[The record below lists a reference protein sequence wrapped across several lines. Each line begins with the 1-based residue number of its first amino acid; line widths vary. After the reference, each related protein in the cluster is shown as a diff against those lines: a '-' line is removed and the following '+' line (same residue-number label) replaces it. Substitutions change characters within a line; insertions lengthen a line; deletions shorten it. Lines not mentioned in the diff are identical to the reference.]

1 MANPTLP
8 RLRFLVAAAFALSAT
23 VMPTT
28 AKAATFYLN
37 PSAPATLQDWSLA
50 ASWSDS
56 LGVASTTVPGL
67 GDDLVIG
74 GLANVNATATSNVG
88 FDTPVYNTLT
98 LSNTDGLLSHTVNL
112 YGYKLNVN
120 SITST
125 APIASPATTLL
136 DGEVIFGAASSTM
149 TAALDHTITIGGQ
162 ISGPA
167 TDLTINGAGN
177 VTILGAV
184 NLVAADLIKDGS
196 GTLQLSN
203 SAAPTWTGS
212 TTVKAGQL
220 LFGYNDVLSSGA
232 LNIQNGATIDM
243 AGFSQTSTAPAG
255 VVTLNDG
262 EIKASSGTS
271 TLTSSAAFELKK
283 GTVSVHLAGTTGLN
297 KTTSS
302 TVTLSGDN
310 SGLSGTVNIA
320 AGTLEIKSNHA
331 LGTGKVTL
339 TGGYLTINS
348 DSALSLGNNVEVTVP
363 SGITIEAVTS
373 GLTTSVTQTLGT
385 LKMGATSLVINKGG
399 NFDSSATPTLVVGAV
414 SLDSAGG
421 TSTFGVGSVQFT
433 TGKVTSVANESLT
446 VTGSGS
452 TTIAGLTLGTGS
464 LSKSGTGTLTLTA
477 AASGWTGATTITD
490 GKLVFGANDV
500 LSSGALNINAGS
512 TLDMAGFSQTSSQ
525 PAGVVTLNGNGEIK
539 SSAGTSTLTSS
550 AAFEL
555 KNGTVS
561 VNLAGTNGINKTSGG
576 DIVTLS
582 GDNSGLS
589 GTVNIAA
596 GTLEIKSNNA
606 LGTGKVTMTGG
617 SLDINSDSALTLGN
631 NVEVSTSS
639 AITMGAVTPYTVSRP
654 SVTQTL
660 GTLKIADGN
669 LSVNKGGNFDSTET
683 VTLAFGTVSL
693 ARAAFGTDRI
703 IVASGVELTTGA
715 VTSVANQSLD
725 VRGSGNTTISG
736 GLNLGSGYL
745 FKNGTG
751 RLTLSGSSALST
763 NSTTLYDGALR
774 LNDVN
779 ALTLGLLQIQ
789 GGLVELAAADF
800 ARNLGSGVGEVE
812 FTGTSAGFIAINAA
826 RTVTLGAAGS
836 IVSWDPVMDPRDL
849 PSSTLILANSDS
861 THTLTLDNGI
871 GATVWSGRRTIE
883 VGNGSAPTDAVIT
896 GAISSLSTG
905 AFGWGMGSLE
915 KSGSGTLNLASANTF
930 DGYIEVSDG
939 RLNTVSGGLANV
951 RMIYVDSPASLHG
964 VDYNTA
970 SILALDVGG
979 EATFT
984 GVAKDIT
991 GMIWNDGSLTL
1002 TPALGGNSTLTLDQL
1017 FGTGVTTL
1025 TRGNLVIYNNA
1036 LTAGL
1041 FGPFEGMDA
1050 HTYDPTLPAD
1060 FTWGYGAGGGGL
1072 NSLTLTGTLTSDISG
1087 GTVTTKN
1094 LNSNYITNRDLF
1106 GQMVGGSSLVSG
1118 TPIGGT
1124 VFLAVNVSGTA
1135 TIGSINAN
1143 GGTINIGG
1151 VADIGTLSAGTVN
1164 LTGSIGSFTTVSGGS
1179 INSSTADVVIKDL
1192 SGGTHTFNGQST
1204 TIKNFT
1210 GGTAALTGVTSVIT
1224 NFGDTLGG
1232 NPTATVS
1239 YNVSVGTMKSGSLT
1253 LQGSGPTSVITTLD
1267 GGSLVIDGVDVLV
1280 TINSGNVAAG
1290 VGADVSGTGS
1300 LTKVTAGVLNLD
1312 NINLS
1317 GTTRLQQGTI
1327 NVNGATN
1334 SMGTVIN
1341 DSTLNF
1347 TNTSGSNTIT
1357 SLQNNST
1364 GIVTFAADSTIGSVS
1379 GSGILSINDSTK
1391 NLTIQSGSYSGTIN
1405 GAGNLVNTV
1414 GTLVL
1419 SGLGVDNYTGT
1430 TTVNGGTLEFTSAV
1444 TLAGQ
1449 VNNTNGFLNFT
1460 DTLGTTTLSTGLVA
1474 NGATTTFSGKANLTQ
1489 LDIVTNSTTTFRGT
1503 TNITTAN
1510 INSGNTY
1517 FEGTGNITTLS
1528 GLGRTVFYSG
1538 GTTNTRS
1545 GDGTIEIY
1553 ADYSIDSLNGGG
1565 SILIQGIDLT
1575 VEDGSSSAT
1584 ISGSGS
1590 LVKESSNTLTLSGA
1604 NVDNYTG
1611 TTSVNNGTL
1620 VFDHTAVNL
1629 SGAVTVASGAV
1640 LNFTALTGTTTLVS
1654 SLTNRGTTNI
1664 ANNASITF
1672 TTNISGTTT
1681 IDGSYVGTDIYTDG
1695 GTTHVIGNVTAS
1707 YLRNQATTN
1716 FDANAA
1722 ITEIEN
1728 DLSGNITIGGNVTGT
1743 RVWNRSGT
1751 TTIGGTYAGN
1761 EILND
1766 AGTTHVIGNV
1776 TVTYLNNY
1784 ATTNLDANVV
1794 TVDILNTGIATIG
1807 GTTSVTGTLSG
1818 NGTTNL
1824 TGAATIQYRTGNGTA
1839 NFSDNSSI
1847 FDVSGAGTLTI
1858 ASGKSLSLSTNS
1870 FSGTISGA
1878 GSIIKTGGT
1887 YLTLS
1892 GLGVDNYTGTTT
1904 VNAGK
1909 LTFNSAVT
1917 LVAQV
1922 TNDATLDFT
1931 DTAGTTTL
1939 STGLNGSG
1947 TTSFSG
1953 SANVN
1958 VRAGTGTQNFFQD
1971 SSVTTLNGSGTVSI
1985 DTAKSLTISDGTYTG
2000 IIQGANVIKTSA
2012 GTLTLSGLGVDNYTG
2027 ITTVNAGTLVYDSAV
2042 TLVAQVTNDATLN
2055 FTDTAGTTTLST
2067 GLNGSGT
2074 TSFSGSADV
2083 NVRAGTGTQNFFQNS
2098 SVTTL
2103 NGSGTVSIDTAK
2115 SLTISDGT
2123 YSGIIQGANVIKTSA
2138 GTLTLSG
2145 LGVDNYTGITTV
2157 NAGTLVYDSAVT
2169 LAAQVTND
2177 ATLNFTDTAGTT
2189 TLSTGLNGSG
2199 TTSFSGSANVN
2210 VRTGAG
2216 TQNFFQDSSVTTLNG
2231 SGTVSIDTAKSLTI
2245 SDGTYTGIIQGANV
2259 IKTSAG
2265 TLTLSGLGV
2274 DNYTGTTTANAGT
2287 LVFDSAVTL
2296 AGQVTINNGTLNFTA
2311 AAGTTTLSTGLAA
2324 NYGATTTFSGDANV
2338 TSLANDNSSSTTFNG
2353 LTTID
2358 VAAISTGDVNF
2369 KKDSSIRSLS
2379 SSGLVDI
2386 ASGASLTISEGTSDG
2401 TIQGAGSIIKG
2412 GVNALTLSGLNVDNY
2427 TGTTTVNAGT
2437 LNFSSAVTLA
2447 AQVTNNATLNFTA
2460 AAGTTTL
2467 STGLN
2472 GSGTTTFS
2480 GNSIIASRTGTGTVN
2495 YLGNTTVTSV
2505 SGNGSFVIAASKN
2518 LTIEAGTFTGAI
2530 TGSGALVKTTAG
2542 NLTLSTGTSSYGN
2555 TDVQAGLLTVNS
2567 TITSANVTV
2576 ASGATLGGSGTII
2589 GNIVVNGLLAPGNSP
2604 GVLNAVGAQV
2614 LANNSSYVAEIGG
2627 LAAGNGAGNHD
2638 QFNVTGTVTIGTG
2651 VTLEA
2656 KAYLSFT
2663 SLARAD
2669 ALTLIKA
2676 SNGITGAIADYNG
2689 SDFTS
2694 WVLFDNNSDTAHTF
2708 GNLYGTGL
2716 SAAQTF
2722 GAWGT
2727 NTSRTAVAN
2736 ALWTAS
2742 VTEAAASVTHAG
2754 AERAGFINTN
2764 TNAGKAALALINAGA
2779 NTNAV
2784 LDSYSPE
2791 VFLGLGDYAQT
2802 TARTITDGVL
2812 GQTSPLFVQGKW
2824 NIGAGYSNA
2833 SSNYTGGSSAAFDR
2847 HLSSTT
2853 NYANISYSYDSQ
2865 WKAGLFYG
2873 HNSGHTN
2880 ALSSTNSV
2888 SGDVLGLS
2896 LEGSIAYRYPIS
2908 VKAAISTSNLHFDS
2922 SRTMAL
2928 ANSGD
2933 DAITST
2939 TGTSSSTNNKLS
2951 GTSAQIG
2958 ASMEVY
2964 KKDHLSVSPTLGLV
2978 YGSSKSDAFT
2988 ETGTGANLAVG
2999 AMNSSATRGVVGLT
3013 IGYEATS
3020 NLGLSLSLGLEKQ
3033 LGSNATSVTANFAG
3047 APSSSFNVAGNDSK
3061 SVVTNLGLGA
3071 ALRLNNGFTANLSAE
3086 FRSGNDYNQ
3095 DKRINVSLNRK
3106 F

>member
-1025 TRGNLVIYNNA
+1025 TRGNLVIYNTA

-1953 SANVN
+1953 SA
-1958 VRAGTGTQNFFQD
+1958 
-1971 SSVTTLNGSGTVSI
+1971 
-1985 DTAKSLTISDGTYTG
+1985 
-2000 IIQGANVIKTSA
+2000 
-2012 GTLTLSGLGVDNYTG
+2012 
-2027 ITTVNAGTLVYDSAV
+2027 
-2042 TLVAQVTNDATLN
+2042 
-2055 FTDTAGTTTLST
+2055 
-2067 GLNGSGT
+2067 
-2074 TSFSGSADV
+2074 DV

-2123 YSGIIQGANVIKTSA
+2123 YTGIIQGANVIKTSA

>member
-112 YGYKLNVN
+112 FGYKLNVN

-125 APIASPATTLL
+125 APFSPLSPTVTLL

-149 TAALDHTITIGGQ
+149 TAALDHTINIGGQ

-232 LNIQNGATIDM
+232 LNVQTGATIDM
-243 AGFSQTSTAPAG
+243 AGFNQTSTQPAG
-255 VVTLNDG
+255 VVTLTDG
-262 EIKASSGTS
+262 EIKSSSGTS
-271 TLTSSAAFELKK
+271 TLTSSAAFELQK
-283 GTVSVHLAGTTGLN
+283 GTVSVNLAGTTGLN

-339 TGGYLTINS
+339 TGGSLDINS
-348 DSALSLGNNVEVTVP
+348 DSALTLGNNVEVSTS

-385 LKMGATSLVINKGG
+385 LKLVATSLVVNKGG

-421 TSTFGVGSVQFT
+421 TSTFSVGSVQFT

-539 SSAGTSTLTSS
+539 SSAGTSTLNSS

-589 GTVNIAA
+589 GSVNIAA

-631 NVEVSTSS
+631 NVEVSTGS

-693 ARAAFGTDRI
+693 ARAAFGADRI

-745 FKNGTG
+745 FKNDTG

-763 NSTTLYDGALR
+763 NATILGDGALR

-836 IVSWDPVMDPRDL
+836 IVSWDPAWLPFEL

-871 GATVWSGRRTIE
+871 GAIGWYGDRTIQ
-883 VGNGSAPTDAVIT
+883 VGNGSAATDAVIT
-896 GAISSLSTG
+896 GAISGFAG
-905 AFGWGMGSLE
+905 AFGWGMGRLE
-915 KSGSGTLNLASANTF
+915 KSGSGTLNLESANSF

-939 RLNTVSGGLANV
+939 RLNTVSGGLAAV
-951 RMIYVDSPASLHG
+951 RMIFVDSPASLHG

-970 SILALDVGG
+970 SVLGLDVGG

-1124 VFLAVNVSGTA
+1124 VNLTVNVSGTA

-1290 VGADVSGTGS
+1290 AGADVSGTGS

-1364 GIVTFAADSTIGSVS
+1364 GTVTFAADSTIGSVS

-1405 GAGNLVNTV
+1405 GVGNLVKNTG

-1430 TTVNGGTLEFTSAV
+1430 TSVNGGTLEFTSAV

-1545 GDGTIEIY
+1545 GDGAIEIY
-1553 ADYSIDSLNGGG
+1553 ANYSIDSLNGGG

-1590 LVKESSNTLTLSGA
+1590 LKKESSNTLTLSGA
-1604 NVDNYTG
+1604 NVDDYTG

-1640 LNFTALTGTTTLVS
+1640 LNFTALTGTTTLVN

-1664 ANNASITF
+1664 ANNASITT

-1743 RVWNRSGT
+1743 NLTNNSGT
-1751 TTIGGTYAGN
+1751 TTIGGTYSGTTITNNLGTIHIVGN
-1761 EILND
+1761 VIASTLSND
-1766 AGTTHVIGNV
+1766 AI
-1776 TVTYLNNY
+1776 
-1784 ATTNLDANVV
+1784 ANLDANVR
-1794 TVDILNTGIATIG
+1794 TANFTNTGTATIG
-1807 GTTSVTGTLSG
+1807 GTTDVTATLSG

-1858 ASGKSLSLSTNS
+1858 ASGKSLSLSNNT

-1909 LTFNSAVT
+1909 LTFTSAVT
-1917 LVAQV
+1917 LAGQV
-1922 TNDATLDFT
+1922 TNDATLD
-1931 DTAGTTTL
+1931 
-1939 STGLNGSG
+1939 
-1947 TTSFSG
+1947 
-1953 SANVN
+1953 
-1958 VRAGTGTQNFFQD
+1958 
-1971 SSVTTLNGSGTVSI
+1971 
-1985 DTAKSLTISDGTYTG
+1985 
-2000 IIQGANVIKTSA
+2000 
-2012 GTLTLSGLGVDNYTG
+2012 
-2027 ITTVNAGTLVYDSAV
+2027 
-2042 TLVAQVTNDATLN
+2042 

-2296 AGQVTINNGTLNFTA
+2296 AGQVTNNNGTLNFTDTV
-2311 AAGTTTLSTGLAA
+2311 GTTTLSTGLAA

-2447 AQVTNNATLNFTA
+2447 AQVTNDATLNFTA

-2542 NLTLSTGTSSYGN
+2542 TLTLSTGTSSYGN
-2555 TDVQAGLLTVNS
+2555 TNVQAGLLTVNS

-2576 ASGATLGGSGTII
+2576 ASGATLGGSGTIY
-2589 GNIVVNGLLAPGNSP
+2589 GNITVNGDLAPGNSP
-2604 GVLNAVGAQV
+2604 GILNAVGAQV
-2614 LANNSSYVAEIGG
+2614 LANNSNYVAEIGG
-2627 LAAGNGAGNHD
+2627 LTAGNGSSNHD

-2651 VTLEA
+2651 VTLDA
-2656 KAYLSFT
+2656 QTFGAFTVT
-2663 SLARAD
+2663 SLARAN

-2676 SNGITGAIADYNG
+2676 SGGITGAIADYDG

-2694 WVLFDNNSDTAHTF
+2694 WVLFDNNSDTTHTF

-2988 ETGTGANLAVG
+2988 ETGSGANLAVG

>member
-8 RLRFLVAAAFALSAT
+8 RLRFLFAAAFALSAT

-28 AKAATFYLN
+28 AKAASYYYN
-37 PSAPATLQDWSLA
+37 PTSAAVSAKWSDVGNWTDATGVPATTAPAA
-50 ASWSDS
+50 
-56 LGVASTTVPGL
+56 
-67 GDDLVIG
+67 GDDLFFGSFAGNPLNVSTASGNDIG
-74 GLANVNATATSNVG
+74 AV
-88 FDTPVYNTLT
+88 FNTLT
-98 LSNTDGLLSHTVNL
+98 LSDLDYSASVPFHSINGFPTVL
-112 YGYKLNVN
+112 KVN
-120 SITST
+120 SIVGK
-125 APIASPATTLL
+125 SPT
-136 DGEVIFGAASSTM
+136 GGRPF
-149 TAALDHTITIGGQ
+149 ALSELNIWVTFNAVHSTITAEQGHIINIIGPVQQLGV
-162 ISGPA
+162 
-167 TDLTINGAGN
+167 TDLTVGGAG
-177 VTILGAV
+177 TISFFDDTALGAA
-184 NLVAADLIKDGS
+184 NLIKIDS
-196 GTLQLSN
+196 GTLNLN
-203 SAAPTWTGS
+203 AAADVGWTGS
-212 TTVKAGQL
+212 TTITDGKIV
-220 LFGYNDVLSSGA
+220 FGANDALSSGA
-232 LNIQNGATIDM
+232 LNIQGGSTVDLNGY
-243 AGFSQTSTAPAG
+243 SQTSTAG
-255 VVTLNDG
+255 VVTLTN
-262 EIKASSGTS
+262 
-271 TLTSSAAFELKK
+271 
-283 GTVSVHLAGTTGLN
+283 
-297 KTTSS
+297 
-302 TVTLSGDN
+302 GD
-310 SGLSGTVNIA
+310 
-320 AGTLEIKSNHA
+320 
-331 LGTGKVTL
+331 
-339 TGGYLTINS
+339 
-348 DSALSLGNNVEVTVP
+348 
-363 SGITIEAVTS
+363 
-373 GLTTSVTQTLGT
+373 
-385 LKMGATSLVINKGG
+385 
-399 NFDSSATPTLVVGAV
+399 
-414 SLDSAGG
+414 
-421 TSTFGVGSVQFT
+421 
-433 TGKVTSVANESLT
+433 
-446 VTGSGS
+446 
-452 TTIAGLTLGTGS
+452 
-464 LSKSGTGTLTLTA
+464 
-477 AASGWTGATTITD
+477 
-490 GKLVFGANDV
+490 
-500 LSSGALNINAGS
+500 
-512 TLDMAGFSQTSSQ
+512 
-525 PAGVVTLNGNGEIK
+525 IK

-555 KNGTVS
+555 LKGTVS

-582 GDNSGLS
+582 GDNFGLS

-660 GTLKIADGN
+660 GTLRIADGN

-745 FKNGTG
+745 FKNDTG

-763 NSTTLYDGALR
+763 NATILGDGALR

-826 RTVTLGAAGS
+826 RTVTLGLAGS
-836 IVSWDPVMDPRDL
+836 IVSWNPVTDPYDL

-883 VGNGSAPTDAVIT
+883 VGNGSAATDAVIT
-896 GAISSLSTG
+896 GAIEGSAG
-905 AFGWGMGSLE
+905 AFDLGMGRLE
-915 KSGSGTLNLASANTF
+915 KSGSGTLNLASANSF

-939 RLNTVSGGLANV
+939 RLNTVSGGLAEV
-951 RMIYVDSPASLHG
+951 RIIYVASPASLQG
-964 VDYNTA
+964 VDYNSA
-970 SILALDVGG
+970 SILALNVGG

-1036 LTAGL
+1036 LTAGV
-1041 FGPFEGMDA
+1041 FGYVGPIEGVDA
-1050 HTYDPTLPAD
+1050 HTYYPTLPAD

-1106 GQMVGGSSLVSG
+1106 GQMVGGSSLVSD

-1124 VFLAVNVSGTA
+1124 VNLTVNVSGTA

-1151 VADIGTLSAGTVN
+1151 VADVGTLSAGTIN

-1224 NFGDTLGG
+1224 TFGDTIGG

-1239 YNVSVGTMKSGSLT
+1239 HYVSVATMKSGSLT
-1253 LQGSGPTSVITTLD
+1253 LQGAGPTSVITTLD
-1267 GGSLVIDGVDVLV
+1267 GGSLVINGVDVLV
-1280 TINSGNVAAG
+1280 TINSGNAALG
-1290 VGADVSGTGS
+1290 TGADVSGTGS

-1347 TNTSGSNTIT
+1347 TSTSGSNTIT

-1364 GIVTFAADSTIGSVS
+1364 GTVTFAADSTIGSVS
-1379 GSGILSINDSTK
+1379 GSGILSINNSTK
-1391 NLTIQSGSYSGTIN
+1391 NLTIESGSYSGTIN
-1405 GAGNLVNTV
+1405 GAGNLVKNTG

-1430 TTVNGGTLEFTSAV
+1430 TSVNGGTLEFTSAV

-1449 VNNTNGFLNFT
+1449 VSNTYGTLNFT

-1474 NGATTTFSGKANLTQ
+1474 NGASTTFSGNANLAR
-1489 LDIVTNSTTTFRGT
+1489 LDNDNGSNTTFRGT

-1517 FEGTGNITTLS
+1517 LYGTGNITTLT
-1528 GLGRTVFYSG
+1528 GLGRTVFFSG

-1545 GDGTIEIY
+1545 GDGAIEIY
-1553 ADYSIDSLNGGG
+1553 ANYSIDSLNGGG
-1565 SILIQGIDLT
+1565 TILIEGSELT
-1575 VEDGSSSAT
+1575 VGGGSSAAT
-1584 ISGSGS
+1584 ISGGGNLKKNSGS
-1590 LVKESSNTLTLSGA
+1590 TLTLSGA

-1654 SLTNRGTTNI
+1654 SLTNSGTTNI
-1664 ANNASITF
+1664 ANNASITT

-1681 IDGSYVGTDIYTDG
+1681 IDGNYVGTNIYTDG
-1695 GTTHVIGNVTAS
+1695 GTTHVIGNVTVN
-1707 YLRNQATTN
+1707 YLR
-1716 FDANAA
+1716 
-1722 ITEIEN
+1722 
-1728 DLSGNITIGGNVTGT
+1728 
-1743 RVWNRSGT
+1743 
-1751 TTIGGTYAGN
+1751 
-1761 EILND
+1761 
-1766 AGTTHVIGNV
+1766 
-1776 TVTYLNNY
+1776 NY

-1794 TVDILNTGIATIG
+1794 TANLENTGTATIG

-1824 TGAATIQYRTGNGTA
+1824 TGAATIQYRTSNGTA

-1858 ASGKSLSLSTNS
+1858 GSGKSLSLSNNT
-1870 FSGTISGA
+1870 FTGTLSGA
-1878 GSIIKTGGT
+1878 GSIIKTGVT

-1892 GLGVDNYTGTTT
+1892 GTGVDDYTGTTT

-1909 LTFNSAVT
+1909 LTFDSAVT
-1917 LVAQV
+1917 LVGQV

-1931 DTAGTTTL
+1931 AVAGTTTL

-1953 SANVN
+1953 SAYVN
-1958 VRAGTGTQNFFQD
+1958 VRAGTGTQNF
-1971 SSVTTLNGSGTVSI
+1971 
-1985 DTAKSLTISDGTYTG
+1985 Y
-2000 IIQGANVIKTSA
+2000 
-2012 GTLTLSGLGVDNYTG
+2012 
-2027 ITTVNAGTLVYDSAV
+2027 
-2042 TLVAQVTNDATLN
+2042 
-2055 FTDTAGTTTLST
+2055 
-2067 GLNGSGT
+2067 
-2074 TSFSGSADV
+2074 
-2083 NVRAGTGTQNFFQNS
+2083 QNS

-2115 SLTISDGT
+2115 SLTIS
-2123 YSGIIQGANVIKTSA
+2123 N
-2138 GTLTLSG
+2138 
-2145 LGVDNYTGITTV
+2145 
-2157 NAGTLVYDSAVT
+2157 
-2169 LAAQVTND
+2169 
-2177 ATLNFTDTAGTT
+2177 
-2189 TLSTGLNGSG
+2189 
-2199 TTSFSGSANVN
+2199 
-2210 VRTGAG
+2210 
-2216 TQNFFQDSSVTTLNG
+2216 
-2231 SGTVSIDTAKSLTI
+2231 
-2245 SDGTYTGIIQGANV
+2245 GTYTGIIQGAANV
-2259 IKTSAG
+2259 IKTSVG

-2274 DNYTGTTTANAGT
+2274 DNYTGTTTVNNGT

-2296 AGQVTINNGTLNFTA
+2296 VGQVTNNNATLNFTDTV
-2311 AAGTTTLSTGLAA
+2311 GTTTLSTGLAA
-2324 NYGATTTFSGDANV
+2324 NSGATTTFSGDANV
-2338 TSLANDNSSSTTFNG
+2338 TSLTNNNSSSTTFNG

-2401 TIQGAGSIIKG
+2401 TIQGAGSIIKS
-2412 GVNALTLSGLNVDNY
+2412 GVNTLTLSGLNVDNFTGTTTVGSGTLEFDSAVTLTGQVSVNSNNTILNFTATSGTTTLSTGLNMNYGATTNFSGASSVNVFNNDGGSTANFNGVAAIDSLVNNSGSLNFNADGSVRLIGGDASGALTIASTKSLTISQGIYAGTIQGAGSIIKAGANTLTLGGLLVDDY

-2437 LNFSSAVTLA
+2437 LVFSSAVTLA
-2447 AQVTNNATLNFTA
+2447 AQVTNDATLNFTAVAGTTTLSTGLNGSGTTSFTGSANVNVRAGTGTQNFFQNSSVTTLNGSGTVSIDTAKSLTISDGTYTGIIQGANVIKTSAGTLTLSGLGVDNYTGTTTVNNGTLVFDSAVTLAAQVTNDATLNFTA
-2460 AAGTTTL
+2460 AVGTTTL

-2480 GNSIIASRTGTGTVN
+2480 GSSVIASRTGTGTVS
-2495 YLGNTTVTSV
+2495 YLGNTTVNSV
-2505 SGNGSFVIAASKN
+2505 SGSGSFVIAASKN
-2518 LTIEAGTFTGAI
+2518 LTIQAGTFTGAI
-2530 TGSGALVKTTAG
+2530 TGSGDLVKTTAG
-2542 NLTLSTGTSSYGN
+2542 TLTLSTGTSSYGD

-2567 TITSANVTV
+2567 TITTTGVTV
-2576 ASGATLGGSGTII
+2576 AAGATLGGSGTIN
-2589 GNIVVNGLLAPGNSP
+2589 GNIVINGNLAPGNSP
-2604 GVLNAVGAQV
+2604 GILNDVGV
-2614 LANNSSYVAEIGG
+2614 VTMGNGSNYDAEIGG
-2627 LAAGNGAGNHD
+2627 LAAGNGATNHD
-2638 QFNVTGTVTIGTG
+2638 QLNVVGTLTIGTG
-2651 VTLEA
+2651 VTLNPT
-2656 KAYLSFT
+2656 AYGAFTAT
-2663 SLARAD
+2663 SLARAN
-2669 ALTLIKA
+2669 ALTLFKA
-2676 SNGITGAIADYNG
+2676 TGGITGAIADYSG
-2689 SDFTS
+2689 SDFTG
-2694 WVLFDNNSDTAHTF
+2694 WVLFDNNSDTTHTF

-2736 ALWTAS
+2736 ALWNAS
-2742 VTEAAASVTHAG
+2742 VTEAAASVTNAG

-2764 TNAGKAALALINAGA
+2764 TNVGKAALALINAGA

-2812 GQTSPLFVQGKW
+2812 GQTSPLLVQGKW
-2824 NIGAGYSNA
+2824 NVGAGYSNA

-2853 NYANISYSYDSQ
+2853 NYANISYSYDPR

-2873 HNSGHTN
+2873 HNSGHSN
-2880 ALSSTNSV
+2880 ALSSTNDI
-2888 SGDVLGLS
+2888 SGDVLGLT
-2896 LEGSIAYRYPIS
+2896 LEGSFDYDYQYPIS
-2908 VKAAISTSNLHFDS
+2908 IKAAISTSNLRFDS
-2922 SRTMAL
+2922 NRTMAL

-2933 DAITST
+2933 DAIDSA
-2939 TGTSSSTNNKLS
+2939 TGASSSTNNKLT

-2958 ASMEVY
+2958 ASMKVY
-2964 KKDHLSVSPTLGLV
+2964 DKDRLSVSPTLGLV

-2999 AMNSSATRGVVGLT
+2999 AMSSNATRAVVGVT
-3013 IGYEATS
+3013 IGYEATT
-3020 NLGLSLSLGLEKQ
+3020 NLGLNLSLGLEKQ
-3033 LGSNATSVTANFAG
+3033 LSSDSTSVTANFAG
-3047 APSSSFNVAGNDSK
+3047 APGSSFSVAGNDSK

-3086 FRSGNDYNQ
+3086 FRSGNSYNQ
-3095 DKRINVSLNRK
+3095 DTRVNVSLNRK

>member
-1953 SANVN
+1953 SA
-1958 VRAGTGTQNFFQD
+1958 
-1971 SSVTTLNGSGTVSI
+1971 
-1985 DTAKSLTISDGTYTG
+1985 
-2000 IIQGANVIKTSA
+2000 
-2012 GTLTLSGLGVDNYTG
+2012 
-2027 ITTVNAGTLVYDSAV
+2027 
-2042 TLVAQVTNDATLN
+2042 
-2055 FTDTAGTTTLST
+2055 
-2067 GLNGSGT
+2067 
-2074 TSFSGSADV
+2074 DV

>member
-1 MANPTLP
+1 MASRTSLP

-28 AKAATFYLN
+28 AKAASYYFN
-37 PSAPATLQDWSLA
+37 PTPTAVSAQWSDVGNWTDATGVPAATAPAA
-50 ASWSDS
+50 
-56 LGVASTTVPGL
+56 
-67 GDDLVIG
+67 GDDLFFGSFAGNPLNVSIASGNNIG
-74 GLANVNATATSNVG
+74 AV
-88 FDTPVYNTLT
+88 FNTLT
-98 LSNTDGLLSHTVNL
+98 LSDLDYSASVPFHSINGFPTV
-112 YGYKLNVN
+112 LNVN
-120 SITST
+120 SIVGKSPTGGRTSALSELNIWVTFNAAHSTIT
-125 APIASPATTLL
+125 AEQ
-136 DGEVIFGAASSTM
+136 G
-149 TAALDHTITIGGQ
+149 HTINIIGPVQQLGV
-162 ISGPA
+162 
-167 TDLTINGAGN
+167 TDLTVGGAGTT
-177 VTILGAV
+177 VFVDHTALGAA
-184 NLVAADLIKDGS
+184 NLIKSDS
-196 GTLQLSN
+196 GTLYLD
-203 SAAPTWTGS
+203 AAADIGWTGS
-212 TTVKAGQL
+212 TTV
-220 LFGYNDVLSSGA
+220 
-232 LNIQNGATIDM
+232 
-243 AGFSQTSTAPAG
+243 
-255 VVTLNDG
+255 
-262 EIKASSGTS
+262 
-271 TLTSSAAFELKK
+271 
-283 GTVSVHLAGTTGLN
+283 
-297 KTTSS
+297 
-302 TVTLSGDN
+302 
-310 SGLSGTVNIA
+310 
-320 AGTLEIKSNHA
+320 
-331 LGTGKVTL
+331 
-339 TGGYLTINS
+339 TGGKI
-348 DSALSLGNNVEVTVP
+348 
-363 SGITIEAVTS
+363 
-373 GLTTSVTQTLGT
+373 
-385 LKMGATSLVINKGG
+385 
-399 NFDSSATPTLVVGAV
+399 
-414 SLDSAGG
+414 
-421 TSTFGVGSVQFT
+421 
-433 TGKVTSVANESLT
+433 
-446 VTGSGS
+446 
-452 TTIAGLTLGTGS
+452 
-464 LSKSGTGTLTLTA
+464 
-477 AASGWTGATTITD
+477 
-490 GKLVFGANDV
+490 VFNHDDV

-539 SSAGTSTLTSS
+539 SSAGTSTLNSS

-561 VNLAGTNGINKTSGG
+561 VNLAGTNGLNKTSGG

-631 NVEVSTSS
+631 NVEVSTGS

-763 NSTTLYDGALR
+763 NATILGGGALR

-812 FTGTSAGFIAINAA
+812 FVGSSGGFIAINAA
-826 RTVTLGAAGS
+826 RKVTLGAAGS
-836 IVSWDPVMDPRDL
+836 SVDWATKL
-849 PSSTLILANSDS
+849 PTSTLILANSDS
-861 THTLTLDNGI
+861 THTLTLDNAI
-871 GATVWSGRRTIE
+871 ILDSGHRTIE
-883 VGNGSAPTDAVIT
+883 VGNGSAATDAVIT
-896 GAISSLSTG
+896 GAISGSTG
-905 AFGWGMGSLE
+905 VFGWGMGRLE
-915 KSGSGTLNLASANTF
+915 KSGSGTLNLASANTY
-930 DGYIEVSDG
+930 DGYIDVSDG

-951 RMIYVDSPASLHG
+951 RIIAVDSPASLQG

-970 SILALDVGG
+970 SLLALDVGG
-979 EATFT
+979 VATFT

-1036 LTAGL
+1036 LTVGL
-1041 FGPFEGMDA
+1041 FGPSEGMDA
-1050 HTYDPTLPAD
+1050 HTYDPSLPAD

-1106 GQMVGGSSLVSG
+1106 GNMIGGLSLVSG

-1124 VFLAVNVSGTA
+1124 VALTVNVSGTA

-1224 NFGDTLGG
+1224 TFGDTIGG

-1239 YNVSVGTMKSGSLT
+1239 HYVSVGTMKSGSLT

-1280 TINSGNVAAG
+1280 TINSGNATAG
-1290 VGADVSGTGS
+1290 AGADVSGSGS
-1300 LTKVTAGVLNLD
+1300 LTKVTAGVLNLH

-1327 NVNGATN
+1327 NVNAATN

-1341 DSTLNF
+1341 DGTLNF
-1347 TNTSGSNTIT
+1347 TNTSGSNVIT
-1357 SLQNNST
+1357 TLQNNST
-1364 GIVTFAADSTIGSVS
+1364 GTVTFAADSTIGSVS
-1379 GSGILSINDSTK
+1379 GSGILSINDSAK

-1405 GAGNLVNTV
+1405 GAGNLVNDV

-1419 SGLGVDNYTGT
+1419 SGFGVDNYTGT
-1430 TTVNGGTLEFTSAV
+1430 TTVNGGNLIFTSAV
-1444 TLAGQ
+1444 TLVGQ
-1449 VNNTNGFLNFT
+1449 VYNTNGTLNFT

-1474 NGATTTFSGKANLTQ
+1474 NGATTNFSGNANLTQ
-1489 LDIVTNSTTTFRGT
+1489 LDIITNSSTFFRGT

-1517 FEGTGNITTLS
+1517 FYGTGNITTLT
-1528 GLGRTVFYSG
+1528 GLGRTVFFSG

-1545 GDGTIEIY
+1545 GDGAIEIY
-1553 ADYSIDSLNGGG
+1553 ANYTINSLSGDG
-1565 SILIQGIDLT
+1565 SILIEGSELT
-1575 VEDGSSSAT
+1575 VGGGSSAAT
-1584 ISGSGS
+1584 ISGGGNLAKNSGS
-1590 LVKESSNTLTLSGA
+1590 TLTLSGA
-1604 NVDNYTG
+1604 NVDNYRG

-1620 VFDHTAVNL
+1620 IFDYNAVSLFGNV
-1629 SGAVTVASGAV
+1629 AVASGAV
-1640 LNFTALTGTTTLVS
+1640 LNFTALTGTTTLS
-1654 SLTNRGTTNI
+1654 NDINNWGTTHI
-1664 ANNASITF
+1664 SNNASIQNAFNNQNTLNIDGDLSGSYLQNDGSA
-1672 TTNISGTTT
+1672 TTTIQGNASLSWGLRNYSGTVDIKGLLVSNSIANIENWGTTSITGNVINGSNLTNYSGTTT
-1681 IDGSYVGTDIYTDG
+1681 IGGTYDGNSIYTNG
-1695 GTTHVIGNVTAS
+1695 GTTHIVGNVTAY
-1707 YLRNQATTN
+1707 YLRNYATTN
-1716 FDANAA
+1716 LDANAA
-1722 ITEIEN
+1722 ITYIVN
-1728 DLSGNITIGGNVTGT
+1728 DSWGNTTINGNVTGT

-1751 TTIGGTYAGN
+1751 TTIGGTYSGN

-1776 TVTYLNNY
+1776 TVSYLTNR

-1794 TVDILNTGIATIG
+1794 TFDLLNTGTTTIG
-1807 GTTSVTGTLSG
+1807 GTTSVTGTLYG
-1818 NGTTNL
+1818 DGTTNF
-1824 TGAATIQYRTGNGTA
+1824 TGSAAINYRSGNGTA
-1839 NFSDNSSI
+1839 NFSDDSSI
-1847 FDVSGAGTLTI
+1847 FGINGGGTLTI
-1858 ASGKSLSLSTNS
+1858 AAGKSLTISYGD
-1870 FSGTISGA
+1870 FWGTISGA
-1878 GSIIKTGGT
+1878 GSIIKNLNSDLFLNGT
-1887 YLTLS
+1887 N
-1892 GLGVDNYTGTTT
+1892 VANYTGTTT
-1904 VNAGK
+1904 VNAGVLK
-1909 LTFNSAVT
+1909 FDSAVSLAGQVTNDDRLRFTDTAGTTHLYTGLNGSGSTIFSGSSTIGTRAGTGTVEFQNNAWVDTMNGSGTATIAYGKVLSIRDGAYSGTINGAGELRKHDVGTLTLSGTGAGDYTGVTVVDAGTLVFTQAVTLAGQVYNNNSTLNFTDTLGTTVLSTGLWVNYGATTTFSGDATVNTLLNDGGSSTTFNGFTTIDVAGISTGDVNFKKDSHIRSLSGGSASVIDIASGASLTISEGTHYGTIQGAGSIIKDGANVLYLNGANVADYLGTTTVNNGTLEFDSAVT
-1917 LVAQV
+1917 LAGQV
-1922 TNDATLDFT
+1922 TNDATLNFT

-1953 SANVN
+1953 SADIN

-1971 SSVTTLNGSGTVSI
+1971 SSVTTLNGSGMVSI

-2000 IIQGANVIKTSA
+2000 IIQGGNVIKTSA

-2027 ITTVNAGTLVYDSAV
+2027 TTTVNNGTLVFDSAV
-2042 TLVAQVTNDATLN
+2042 TLAGQVTNDATLN
-2055 FTDTAGTTTLST
+2055 FTDTAGTTTLLT

-2103 NGSGTVSIDTAK
+2103 NGSGTVSIDAAK
-2115 SLTISDGT
+2115 SLTISNGT
-2123 YSGIIQGANVIKTSA
+2123 YSGIIEGA
-2138 GTLTLSG
+2138 
-2145 LGVDNYTGITTV
+2145 
-2157 NAGTLVYDSAVT
+2157 
-2169 LAAQVTND
+2169 
-2177 ATLNFTDTAGTT
+2177 
-2189 TLSTGLNGSG
+2189 
-2199 TTSFSGSANVN
+2199 
-2210 VRTGAG
+2210 
-2216 TQNFFQDSSVTTLNG
+2216 
-2231 SGTVSIDTAKSLTI
+2231 
-2245 SDGTYTGIIQGANV
+2245 ANV

-2274 DNYTGTTTANAGT
+2274 DNYTGTTTVNNGT

-2296 AGQVTINNGTLNFTA
+2296 AGQVTNDATLNFTDTV
-2311 AAGTTTLSTGLAA
+2311 GTTTLSTGL
-2324 NYGATTTFSGDANV
+2324 D
-2338 TSLANDNSSSTTFNG
+2338 
-2353 LTTID
+2353 
-2358 VAAISTGDVNF
+2358 
-2369 KKDSSIRSLS
+2369 
-2379 SSGLVDI
+2379 
-2386 ASGASLTISEGTSDG
+2386 
-2401 TIQGAGSIIKG
+2401 
-2412 GVNALTLSGLNVDNY
+2412 
-2427 TGTTTVNAGT
+2427 
-2437 LNFSSAVTLA
+2437 
-2447 AQVTNNATLNFTA
+2447 
-2460 AAGTTTL
+2460 
-2467 STGLN
+2467 
-2472 GSGTTTFS
+2472 GSGTTSFS
-2480 GNSIIASRTGTGTVN
+2480 GNSVIASRTGTGTVN
-2495 YLGNTTVTSV
+2495 YHGDTTVTSV
-2505 SGNGSFVIAASKN
+2505 SGNGSFVIDASKS

-2530 TGSGALVKTTAG
+2530 TGSGDLVKTTTG
-2542 NLTLSTGTSSYGN
+2542 TLTLSTGTSSYGD

-2576 ASGATLGGSGTII
+2576 AAGATLGGSGTIN
-2589 GNIVVNGLLAPGNSP
+2589 GNIVINGNLAPGNSP
-2604 GVLNAVGAQV
+2604 GILNDVGV
-2614 LANNSSYVAEIGG
+2614 VTMGNGSNYDAEIGG
-2627 LAAGNGAGNHD
+2627 LAAGNGATNHD
-2638 QFNVTGTVTIGTG
+2638 QLNVVGTLTIRTG
-2651 VTLEA
+2651 VTLNPT
-2656 KAYLSFT
+2656 AYGAFTAT
-2663 SLARAD
+2663 SLARAN
-2669 ALTLIKA
+2669 ALTLFKA
-2676 SNGITGAIADYNG
+2676 TGGITGAIADYSG
-2689 SDFTS
+2689 SDFTG
-2694 WVLFDNNSDTAHTF
+2694 WVLFDNNSNTAHTY

-2812 GQTSPLFVQGKW
+2812 GQTSPLLVQGKW
-2824 NIGAGYSNA
+2824 SIGAGYSNA

-2853 NYANISYSYDSQ
+2853 NYANISYSYDPQ

-2988 ETGTGANLAVG
+2988 ETGSGANLAVG

>member
-98 LSNTDGLLSHTVNL
+98 LSNTDGLLSHTVKL
-112 YGYKLNVN
+112 FGYKLNVN

-125 APIASPATTLL
+125 ATSAVPPTVTLL

-184 NLVAADLIKDGS
+184 DLGAANLIKDGS
-196 GTLQLSN
+196 GTLALSN
-203 SAAPTWTGS
+203 SADISWAGS

-232 LNIQNGATIDM
+232 LNIQNGSTLDM

-255 VVTLNDG
+255 VVTLTDG
-262 EIKASSGTS
+262 TIKSSSGTS
-271 TLTSSAAFELKK
+271 TLTSSAAFELQK
-283 GTVSVHLAGTTGLN
+283 GTVSVNLAGTTGLN

-302 TVTLSGDN
+302 TVTLSGNN

-320 AGTLEIKSNHA
+320 AGTLEIKSNNA

-339 TGGYLTINS
+339 TGGSLTINS
-348 DSALSLGNNVEVTVP
+348 DSALSLGNNVEVTV
-363 SGITIEAVTS
+363 GGGVTIEAVTS
-373 GLTTSVTQTLGT
+373 ALTTSVTQTLGT
-385 LKMGATSLVINKGG
+385 LKMGATSLVINRGG

-433 TGKVTSVANESLT
+433 TGKVTSVLNESLRIIC
-446 VTGSGS
+446 SGS
-452 TTIAGLTLGTGS
+452 STIAGLTLGSGNLYMLLGS
-464 LSKSGTGTLTLTA
+464 GTLTLTA
-477 AASGWTGATTITD
+477 AASGWTGATTIAD

-500 LSSGALNINAGS
+500 LSSGALNIGGAQS
-512 TLDMAGFSQTSSQ
+512 SLDMAGFNQTSTQ
-525 PAGVVTLNGNGEIK
+525 PAGVVTLTDGEIK
-539 SSAGTSTLTSS
+539 SSSGTSTLTSS

-555 KNGTVS
+555 QKGTVS
-561 VNLAGTNGINKTSGG
+561 VNLAGTNGLNKTSGG

-582 GDNSGLS
+582 GNNSGLS

-631 NVEVSTSS
+631 NVEVSTGS
-639 AITMGAVTPYTVSRP
+639 AITIGAVTPYTVSRP

-693 ARAAFGTDRI
+693 ARAAFGVDRI

-763 NSTTLYDGALR
+763 NATILGDGALR

-812 FTGTSAGFIAINAA
+812 FTGTSAGFIAIGAD
-826 RTVTLGAAGS
+826 RKVTLGAAGS
-836 IVSWDPVMDPRDL
+836 TVDWATRL
-849 PSSTLILANSDS
+849 PTSTLILANSDS
-861 THTLTLDNGI
+861 THTLTLDNAI
-871 GATVWSGRRTIE
+871 ILDSGHRTIE
-883 VGNGSAPTDAVIT
+883 VGNGSAATDAVIT
-896 GAISSLSTG
+896 GAISGSAG
-905 AFGWGMGSLE
+905 AFGLGMGSLE
-915 KSGSGTLNLASANTF
+915 KTGSGTLNLSSANTF
-930 DGYIEVSDG
+930 DGIIEVSEG
-939 RLNTVSGGLANV
+939 RLNTVAGGLASVWNISV
-951 RMIYVDSPASLHG
+951 QNGASLHG
-964 VDYNTA
+964 VNFNTA
-970 SILALDVGG
+970 SHLLIDQGG

-984 GVAKDIT
+984 GVAKDMT
-991 GMIWNDGSLTL
+991 GTIWNNGSLTL

-1017 FGTGVTTL
+1017 FGSGVTTL

-1036 LTAGL
+1036 FGVSPLSGVIGGL
-1041 FGPFEGMDA
+1041 DA
-1050 HTYDPTLPAD
+1050 ATFDPTLPAD
-1060 FTWGYGAGGGGL
+1060 FTWGYGAGGGGH
-1072 NSLTLTGTLTSDISG
+1072 NSLTLNGTLTSDISG

-1094 LNSNYITNRDLF
+1094 LNSNYITNRDRF
-1106 GQMVGGSSLVSG
+1106 GDLLSGANYLPGPSTGGVVYLE
-1118 TPIGGT
+1118 
-1124 VFLAVNVSGTA
+1124 VNVSGTA
-1135 TIGSINAN
+1135 TIGSIDAN

-1204 TIKNFT
+1204 TIKNFI

-1239 YNVSVGTMKSGSLT
+1239 YNVSVGTMKSGTLT
-1253 LQGSGPTSVITTLD
+1253 LQGSGPTSVITTLN

-1280 TINSGNVAAG
+1280 TINSGNAALIT
-1290 VGADVSGTGS
+1290 GADVSGSGS
-1300 LTKVTAGVLNLD
+1300 LTKVTAGLLNLD
-1312 NINLS
+1312 KVYLT

-1327 NVNGATN
+1327 TVNSSTGN

-1341 DSTLNF
+1341 DGTLSFTGGSTNDA
-1347 TNTSGSNTIT
+1347 IT

-1364 GIVTFAADSTIGSVS
+1364 GTVNFTALNTSVTNLS

-1391 NLTIQSGSYSGTIN
+1391 NLTIESGSYSGTIN
-1405 GAGNLVNTV
+1405 GVGNLVKNTV

-1517 FEGTGNITTLS
+1517 FYGTGNITTLS
-1528 GLGRTVFYSG
+1528 GLGRTVFFSG

-1553 ADYSIDSLNGGG
+1553 ANYNINSLNGGG

-1590 LVKESSNTLTLSGA
+1590 LKKESSNTLTLSGA

-1664 ANNASITF
+1664 ANNASITT

-1751 TTIGGTYAGN
+1751 TTIGGTYAGTN
-1761 EILND
+1761 INTD
-1766 AGTTHVIGNV
+1766 GGTTHVIGNV
-1776 TVTYLNNY
+1776 LVNTLRNY
-1784 ATTNLDANVV
+1784 ATTNLDANVR
-1794 TVDILNTGIATIG
+1794 TANLENTGVVTIG
-1807 GTTSVTGTLSG
+1807 GTTDVTGTLSG

-1824 TGAATIQYRTGNGTA
+1824 TGAAAIQYRTGNGTA
-1839 NFSDNSSI
+1839 NFSANSSI

-1858 ASGKSLSLSTNS
+1858 ASGKSLSLSNNT

-1892 GLGVDNYTGTTT
+1892 GLGVDDYTGTTT
-1904 VNAGK
+1904 VNAGT
-1909 LTFNSAVT
+1909 LNFSSAVT

-1922 TNDATLDFT
+1922 TNDATLNFT

-2000 IIQGANVIKTSA
+2000 IIS
-2012 GTLTLSGLGVDNYTG
+2012 
-2027 ITTVNAGTLVYDSAV
+2027 
-2042 TLVAQVTNDATLN
+2042 
-2055 FTDTAGTTTLST
+2055 
-2067 GLNGSGT
+2067 
-2074 TSFSGSADV
+2074 
-2083 NVRAGTGTQNFFQNS
+2083 
-2098 SVTTL
+2098 
-2103 NGSGTVSIDTAK
+2103 
-2115 SLTISDGT
+2115 
-2123 YSGIIQGANVIKTSA
+2123 
-2138 GTLTLSG
+2138 
-2145 LGVDNYTGITTV
+2145 
-2157 NAGTLVYDSAVT
+2157 
-2169 LAAQVTND
+2169 
-2177 ATLNFTDTAGTT
+2177 
-2189 TLSTGLNGSG
+2189 
-2199 TTSFSGSANVN
+2199 
-2210 VRTGAG
+2210 
-2216 TQNFFQDSSVTTLNG
+2216 
-2231 SGTVSIDTAKSLTI
+2231 
-2245 SDGTYTGIIQGANV
+2245 GANV

-2287 LVFDSAVTL
+2287 LVYDSAVTL
-2296 AGQVTINNGTLNFTA
+2296 AGQVTVNNGTLNFTA
-2311 AAGTTTLSTGLAA
+2311 AVGTTTLSTGLAA

-2338 TSLANDNSSSTTFNG
+2338 TGLANDNSSSTTFNG
-2353 LTTID
+2353 FTTID
-2358 VAAISTGDVNF
+2358 VAAISTGNVNF
-2369 KKDSSIRSLS
+2369 KKNSNIRSLS

-2447 AQVTNNATLNFTA
+2447 AQVTNDATLNFTA

-2467 STGLN
+2467 SMGLN

-2495 YLGNTTVTSV
+2495 YLGNTTVNTV

-2542 NLTLSTGTSSYGN
+2542 TLTLSTGTSSYGN
-2555 TDVQAGLLTVNS
+2555 TVVQAGLLTVNS

-2576 ASGATLGGSGTII
+2576 ASGATLGGSGTIY
-2589 GNIVVNGLLAPGNSP
+2589 GNITVNGDLAPGNSP
-2604 GVLNAVGAQV
+2604 GILNAVGAQV
-2614 LANNSSYVAEIGG
+2614 LANNSNYVAEIGG
-2627 LAAGNGAGNHD
+2627 LTAGNGSSNHD

-2651 VTLEA
+2651 VTLDA
-2656 KAYLSFT
+2656 QTFGAFTAT
-2663 SLARAD
+2663 SLARAN

-2676 SNGITGAIADYNG
+2676 SGGITGAIADYDG

-2694 WVLFDNNSDTAHTF
+2694 WVLFDNNSDTTHTF

-2853 NYANISYSYDSQ
+2853 NYANISYSYDPQ

-2988 ETGTGANLAVG
+2988 ETGSGANLAVG

-3047 APSSSFNVAGNDSK
+3047 APSSSFSVAGNDSK

-3071 ALRLNNGFTANLSAE
+3071 TLHLNNGFTANLSAE

-3095 DKRINVSLNRK
+3095 DKRVNVSLNRK

>member
-1 MANPTLP
+1 M
-8 RLRFLVAAAFALSAT
+8 
-23 VMPTT
+23 
-28 AKAATFYLN
+28 
-37 PSAPATLQDWSLA
+37 
-50 ASWSDS
+50 
-56 LGVASTTVPGL
+56 
-67 GDDLVIG
+67 
-74 GLANVNATATSNVG
+74 
-88 FDTPVYNTLT
+88 
-98 LSNTDGLLSHTVNL
+98 
-112 YGYKLNVN
+112 
-120 SITST
+120 
-125 APIASPATTLL
+125 
-136 DGEVIFGAASSTM
+136 
-149 TAALDHTITIGGQ
+149 
-162 ISGPA
+162 
-167 TDLTINGAGN
+167 
-177 VTILGAV
+177 
-184 NLVAADLIKDGS
+184 
-196 GTLQLSN
+196 
-203 SAAPTWTGS
+203 
-212 TTVKAGQL
+212 
-220 LFGYNDVLSSGA
+220 
-232 LNIQNGATIDM
+232 
-243 AGFSQTSTAPAG
+243 
-255 VVTLNDG
+255 
-262 EIKASSGTS
+262 
-271 TLTSSAAFELKK
+271 
-283 GTVSVHLAGTTGLN
+283 
-297 KTTSS
+297 
-302 TVTLSGDN
+302 
-310 SGLSGTVNIA
+310 
-320 AGTLEIKSNHA
+320 
-331 LGTGKVTL
+331 GTGKVTL
-339 TGGYLTINS
+339 
-348 DSALSLGNNVEVTVP
+348 
-363 SGITIEAVTS
+363 
-373 GLTTSVTQTLGT
+373 
-385 LKMGATSLVINKGG
+385 
-399 NFDSSATPTLVVGAV
+399 
-414 SLDSAGG
+414 
-421 TSTFGVGSVQFT
+421 
-433 TGKVTSVANESLT
+433 
-446 VTGSGS
+446 
-452 TTIAGLTLGTGS
+452 
-464 LSKSGTGTLTLTA
+464 
-477 AASGWTGATTITD
+477 
-490 GKLVFGANDV
+490 
-500 LSSGALNINAGS
+500 
-512 TLDMAGFSQTSSQ
+512 
-525 PAGVVTLNGNGEIK
+525 
-539 SSAGTSTLTSS
+539 
-550 AAFEL
+550 
-555 KNGTVS
+555 
-561 VNLAGTNGINKTSGG
+561 
-576 DIVTLS
+576 
-582 GDNSGLS
+582 
-589 GTVNIAA
+589 
-596 GTLEIKSNNA
+596 
-606 LGTGKVTMTGG
+606 TGG

-631 NVEVSTSS
+631 NVEVSTGS

-660 GTLKIADGN
+660 GTLQIADGN

-703 IVASGVELTTGA
+703 IVASGVKLTTGA

-745 FKNGTG
+745 FKNDTG

-763 NSTTLYDGALR
+763 NATILGGGALR

-836 IVSWDPVMDPRDL
+836 IVSWDPVADPFEL

-871 GATVWSGRRTIE
+871 GGMILWSGDRTIQ
-883 VGNGSAPTDAVIT
+883 VGNGSAATDAVIT
-896 GAISSLSTG
+896 GAISGSAG
-905 AFGWGMGSLE
+905 AFGVGMGTLE
-915 KSGSGTLNLASANTF
+915 KTGSGTLNLASANTF
-930 DGYIEVSDG
+930 DGIIEVSDG
-939 RLNTVSGGLANV
+939 HLNTVSGGLANV
-951 RMIYVDSPASLHG
+951 SIIIVDPTASLQG

-970 SILALDVGG
+970 SLVLVEAGG
-979 EATFT
+979 VATFT
-984 GVAKDIT
+984 GVDKDIT
-991 GMIWNDGSLTL
+991 GMIWNNGSLNL

-1017 FGTGVTTL
+1017 FGSGVTTIS
-1025 TRGNLVIYNNA
+1025 RGNLVIYNNA
-1036 LTAGL
+1036 INTGL
-1041 FGPFEGMDA
+1041 GLGLYEGMDA

-1094 LNSNYITNRDLF
+1094 LNSNYITNWDQF
-1106 GQMVGGSSLVSG
+1106 GDMVGPVPFSLI
-1118 TPIGGT
+1118 TAPTAMGGT
-1124 VFLAVNVSGTA
+1124 VALTVNVSGTA

-1143 GGTINIGG
+1143 GGTITIGG

-1164 LTGSIGSFTTVSGGS
+1164 LTGSIGSFTTVSGGT

-1204 TIKNFT
+1204 TIKNFI

-1224 NFGDTLGG
+1224 NFGDTIGG

-1267 GGSLVIDGVDVLV
+1267 GGSLFIDGVDVLV
-1280 TINSGNVAAG
+1280 TINSGNALLAT
-1290 VGADVSGTGS
+1290 GADVSGSGS

-1341 DSTLNF
+1341 DSTLSF
-1347 TNTSGSNTIT
+1347 ASTSGSNTIT
-1357 SLQNNST
+1357 TLQNNST
-1364 GIVTFAADSTIGSVS
+1364 GTVSFAANSTIGSVS

-1391 NLTIQSGSYSGTIN
+1391 NLTIESGSYSGTIN
-1405 GAGNLVNTV
+1405 GVGNLVKNTG

-1430 TTVNGGTLEFTSAV
+1430 TSVNGGTLEFTSAV

-1449 VNNTNGFLNFT
+1449 VNNTNGTLNFT
-1460 DTLGTTTLSTGLVA
+1460 DTAGTTTLSTGLVA

-1517 FEGTGNITTLS
+1517 FEGMGNITTLS

-1545 GDGTIEIY
+1545 GDGTIEIA

-1640 LNFTALTGTTTLVS
+1640 LNFTALTGTTTLGS
-1654 SLTNRGTTNI
+1654 SLINNGGTTNI
-1664 ANNASITF
+1664 ANNASITS
-1672 TTNISGTTT
+1672 TANNSGTTNF
-1681 IDGSYVGTDIYTDG
+1681 GGTYAGTSIFTLG
-1695 GTTHVIGNVTAS
+1695 GTTNVIGNVTAAN
-1707 YLRNQATTN
+1707 LFNTARTN
-1716 FDANAA
+1716 LGADAS
-1722 ITEIEN
+1722 ITDIGN
-1728 DLSGNITIGGNVTGT
+1728 DLSGIINIVGNVTGT
-1743 RVWNRSGT
+1743 NLTNNSGT
-1751 TTIGGTYAGN
+1751 TTIGGTYS
-1761 EILND
+1761 
-1766 AGTTHVIGNV
+1766 GTTITNNLGTIHIVGNV
-1776 TVTYLNNY
+1776 IAPTLSNN
-1784 ATTNLDANVV
+1784 ATTNLDADVRTAN
-1794 TVDILNTGIATIG
+1794 LENTGTVTIG
-1807 GTTSVTGTLSG
+1807 GMTTVTGTLSG
-1818 NGTTNL
+1818 TGTTNL
-1824 TGAATIQYRTGNGTA
+1824 TGTAAIQYRSGNGTA
-1839 NFSDNSSI
+1839 NFSANSSI

-1858 ASGKSLSLSTNS
+1858 ASGKSLSLSNNT

-1909 LTFNSAVT
+1909 LTFDSAVT

-1922 TNDATLDFT
+1922 TNDATLD
-1931 DTAGTTTL
+1931 
-1939 STGLNGSG
+1939 
-1947 TTSFSG
+1947 
-1953 SANVN
+1953 
-1958 VRAGTGTQNFFQD
+1958 
-1971 SSVTTLNGSGTVSI
+1971 
-1985 DTAKSLTISDGTYTG
+1985 
-2000 IIQGANVIKTSA
+2000 
-2012 GTLTLSGLGVDNYTG
+2012 
-2027 ITTVNAGTLVYDSAV
+2027 
-2042 TLVAQVTNDATLN
+2042 

-2115 SLTISDGT
+2115 SLTISNGT
-2123 YSGIIQGANVIKTSA
+2123 YTGIIQGANVVKTSA
-2138 GTLTLSG
+2138 GTLTLLG
-2145 LGVDNYTGITTV
+2145 TGVDNYTGTTDVMAGTLVYDSAVTLAGQVNNNSTLNFTDTSGMTILATGLMVQSGATTTFSGDALLQKLYSYSSSSTTFNGLTTIDRAGISDGDVNFKKNSNIRSLSANSATIVDIASGATLTIDEGNGNGTIQGAGSIAKGGVNTLILSGLNVDNFTGTTSVNFGTLEFDSAVTLTGQVSVNSGNTILNFTATSGTTALSTGLNMNYGATTNFSGASSVNVFNNDGGSTANFNGVAAIDSLVNNLGSLNFNADGSVRLIGGDASGALTIASTKSLTISQGSYAGTIQGAGSIIKAGANTLTLGGLLVDDYTGTTTV
-2157 NAGTLVYDSAVT
+2157 NAGTLVFSSAVT

-2177 ATLNFTDTAGTT
+2177 ATLNFTAAAGTT

-2199 TTSFSGSANVN
+2199 TTSFSGSADVN
-2210 VRTGAG
+2210 VRAGTG
-2216 TQNFFQDSSVTTLNG
+2216 TQNFFQNSSVTTLNG

-2274 DNYTGTTTANAGT
+2274 DNYTGTTTVNAGT
-2287 LVFDSAVTL
+2287 LVF
-2296 AGQVTINNGTLNFTA
+2296 
-2311 AAGTTTLSTGLAA
+2311 
-2324 NYGATTTFSGDANV
+2324 
-2338 TSLANDNSSSTTFNG
+2338 
-2353 LTTID
+2353 
-2358 VAAISTGDVNF
+2358 
-2369 KKDSSIRSLS
+2369 
-2379 SSGLVDI
+2379 
-2386 ASGASLTISEGTSDG
+2386 
-2401 TIQGAGSIIKG
+2401 
-2412 GVNALTLSGLNVDNY
+2412 
-2427 TGTTTVNAGT
+2427 
-2437 LNFSSAVTLA
+2437 SSAVTLV
-2447 AQVTNNATLNFTA
+2447 AQVTNDATLNFTA

-2472 GSGTTTFS
+2472 GSGTTNFS

-2495 YLGNTTVTSV
+2495 YLGDTTVTSV
-2505 SGNGSFVIAASKN
+2505 SDNGSFVIAASKN

-2542 NLTLSTGTSSYGN
+2542 TLTLSTGTSSYGN
-2555 TDVQAGLLTVNS
+2555 TNVQAGLLTVNS

-2576 ASGATLGGSGTII
+2576 ASGATLGGSGTIY
-2589 GNIVVNGLLAPGNSP
+2589 GNITVNGDLAPGNSP
-2604 GVLNAVGAQV
+2604 GILNAVGAQV
-2614 LANNSSYVAEIGG
+2614 LANNSNYVAEIGG
-2627 LAAGNGAGNHD
+2627 LTAGNGSGNHD
-2638 QFNVTGTVTIGTG
+2638 QFNVTGTVTIGTA
-2651 VTLEA
+2651 VTLDA
-2656 KAYLSFT
+2656 QTFGAFTVT

-2676 SNGITGAIADYNG
+2676 SGGITGAIADYDG

-2694 WVLFDNNSDTAHTF
+2694 WVLFDNNSDTTHTF

-2716 SAAQTF
+2716 TAAQTF

-2727 NTSRTAVAN
+2727 NTSRTTVAN

-2742 VTEAAASVTHAG
+2742 VTEAAWSLTNTG

-2764 TNAGKAALALINAGA
+2764 TNVGKAALALINAGA

-2812 GQTSPLFVQGKW
+2812 GQSSPLFVQGKW

-2833 SSNYTGGSSAAFDR
+2833 SSDYTGGSSAAFDR
-2847 HLSSTT
+2847 HLSSTS
-2853 NYANISYSYDSQ
+2853 NYANISYSYDPQ

-2873 HNSGHTN
+2873 HNSGHMN

-2896 LEGSIAYRYPIS
+2896 LQGSIAYRYPIS
-2908 VKAAISTSNLHFDS
+2908 VKAAISTSNLRFDS

-2939 TGTSSSTNNKLS
+2939 TGTSSSTNNKLT

-2964 KKDHLSVSPTLGLV
+2964 NKDRLSVSPTLGLV

-2999 AMNSSATRGVVGLT
+2999 AMSSNATRAVVGVK
-3013 IGYEATS
+3013 IGFEAST

-3033 LGSNATSVTANFAG
+3033 LGSNADSVTANFVG
-3047 APSSSFNVAGNDSK
+3047 SPSSSFSVAGNDSN

-3071 ALRLNNGFTANLSAE
+3071 TLHLTNGFTANLSAE
-3086 FRSGNDYNQ
+3086 FRSGNDHNQ
-3095 DKRINVSLNRK
+3095 DKRVNVSLNRK

>member
-1985 DTAKSLTISDGTYTG
+1985 DTAKSLTISDGTY
-2000 IIQGANVIKTSA
+2000 
-2012 GTLTLSGLGVDNYTG
+2012 
-2027 ITTVNAGTLVYDSAV
+2027 
-2042 TLVAQVTNDATLN
+2042 
-2055 FTDTAGTTTLST
+2055 
-2067 GLNGSGT
+2067 
-2074 TSFSGSADV
+2074 
-2083 NVRAGTGTQNFFQNS
+2083 
-2098 SVTTL
+2098 
-2103 NGSGTVSIDTAK
+2103 
-2115 SLTISDGT
+2115 
-2123 YSGIIQGANVIKTSA
+2123 SGIIQGANVIKTSA

>member
-1953 SANVN
+1953 SA
-1958 VRAGTGTQNFFQD
+1958 
-1971 SSVTTLNGSGTVSI
+1971 
-1985 DTAKSLTISDGTYTG
+1985 
-2000 IIQGANVIKTSA
+2000 
-2012 GTLTLSGLGVDNYTG
+2012 
-2027 ITTVNAGTLVYDSAV
+2027 
-2042 TLVAQVTNDATLN
+2042 
-2055 FTDTAGTTTLST
+2055 
-2067 GLNGSGT
+2067 
-2074 TSFSGSADV
+2074 DV

-2123 YSGIIQGANVIKTSA
+2123 YTGIIQGANVIKTSA